1 MMYLVP
7 KFRDWHSG
15 RRLTALV
22 LLVMSVLMIFPIA
35 MPVSSREVDV
45 ESEGKDLSAPFPC
58 QNRPCGCKSAKQC
71 WKKCCCF
78 TNAQK
83 LAWAKAHRV
92 QPPTFVVEAAKRE
105 TPRHT
110 VAGQVSVEKAQACC
124 TATGA
129 CHAGPA
135 REKVSVSV
143 PGQKRKSESKSK
155 FVIGV
160 QALQCQGIDQSIF
173 GQLVSVEPP
182 AVSVFLFD
190 NFDQGEVVP
199 PLRCAP
205 LVPCDQEPPTPP
217 PRQAA

>member
-7 KFRDWHSG
+7 KFRDWQSS

-22 LLVMSVLMIFPIA
+22 LVVMSVLMIFPIA
-35 MPVSSREVDV
+35 LPVSSREVDA

-92 QPPTFVVEAAKRE
+92 QPPAFVVEAAKRE
-105 TPRHT
+105 TPHKAVT
-110 VAGQVSVEKAQACC
+110 VQAQVEKAPACC
-124 TATGA
+124 ATSGS
-129 CHAGPA
+129 CHTEPTRGP
-135 REKVSVSV
+135 VSTSV
-143 PGQKRKSESKSK
+143 QGQTRKSESKSR
-155 FVIGV
+155 FVIGIH
-160 QALQCQGIDQSIF
+160 ALQCQGVDHSVF
-173 GQLVSVEPP
+173 GQLVSLEPP
-182 AVSVFLFD
+182 AVSVFVLD
-190 NFDQGEVVP
+190 SFDQGEAMP

-205 LVPCDQEPPTPP
+205 LVPCDQKPPTPP

>member
-7 KFRDWHSG
+7 KFRDWQSS

-35 MPVSSREVDV
+35 LPVSSRDVNV

-58 QNRPCGCKSAKQC
+58 QNRPCGCQSAKQC

-92 QPPTFVVEAAKRE
+92 QPPAFVVEAAKRE
-105 TPRHT
+105 APHKA
-110 VAGQVSVEKAQACC
+110 VAIQTSVEKTQVCC
-124 TATGA
+124 ATSGS
-129 CHAGPA
+129 CHTGPA
-135 REKVSVSV
+135 REKAATSSPDRGRK
-143 PGQKRKSESKSK
+143 PGSKSK

-160 QALQCQGIDQSIF
+160 QALQCQGIDQSVF

-182 AVSVFLFD
+182 AVSVFVLD
-190 NFDQGEVVP
+190 SFDQGEVVP

-217 PRQAA
+217 PRQTA